1 MYKQH
6 APSNH
11 VEQPS
16 EGSDT
21 APAAS
26 VEHWRDRHPPVRPG
40 VVALAL
46 AVDGEETAT
55 ADREKVWPR
64 SVRLALLGATRGQR
78 GALLRQQVI
87 FHRLQK
93 QFPALGVPADQR
105 LRIHGRR
112 QEFACHQG
120 KTHVFHQ
127 LSAENLQFRK
137 CNENLVRFM

>member
-1 MYKQH
+1 MCKQH

-46 AVDGEETAT
+46 AVDGEQAAAT
-55 ADREKVWPR
+55 W
-64 SVRLALLGATRGQR
+64 
-78 GALLRQQVI
+78 
-87 FHRLQK
+87 
-93 QFPALGVPADQR
+93 
-105 LRIHGRR
+105 
-112 QEFACHQG
+112 
-120 KTHVFHQ
+120 THVMSEWVFKYS
-127 LSAENLQFRK
+127 LN
-137 CNENLVRFM
+137 MY